1 MMSAHVV
8 ELDVVRRKAEAERL
22 NERRAGVQPAH
33 PVVMPMETRVNVGYA
48 QTHESRTLGS
58 YANSSVFMC
67 KRGISDKVSLMNS
80 AISSANQLTLTLM
93 FAVCVV
99 NGNVNRVF

>member
-1 MMSAHVV
+1 MSAHVV

-48 QTHESRTLGS
+48 QTHESFH
-58 YANSSVFMC
+58 V
-67 KRGISDKVSLMNS
+67 
-80 AISSANQLTLTLM
+80 
-93 FAVCVV
+93 
-99 NGNVNRVF
+99 